1 MTQKFL
7 LMVLRQDFWVIRE
20 ILVSKKGSSF
30 QNPGSKELWII
41 GTKGS
46 KDSIQFGDWYSLL
59 YQFTDKA
66 AYASP

>member
-20 ILVSKKGSSF
+20 ILVSRKGSSF
-30 QNPGSKELWII
+30 QNPGYKELWTI

-46 KDSIQFGDWYSLL
+46 KDSVQFGDWYSLL
-59 YQFTDKA
+59 HQLTDKA